1 MMNALKRPLFIA
13 FAVFLL
19 APQIAAGATDK
30 ELQHQRGDVRYQDG
44 GGQHAV
50 SGSIALPDNA
60 RAITG
65 RRSLAL
71 LAMPDSSEIQ
81 LGENTDI
88 AVGAFNTTAAGPG
101 STITVNNG
109 ALKFKVSHPTGG
121 RSNYTFATPT
131 SQIAVRGTEG
141 YLVVGPK
148 GTQVVCTKCEPGD
161 VTVTVAGV
169 VTALLTGQVFTAL
182 GSGATTTTAVA
193 SSSTLNSPAVNQFSS
208 GANPLGGTGATSDV
222 TASASG
228 ASAGAAAG
236 VSAGV
241 AAGAVAAT
249 AAVAVAAANSP
260 APAASSGPSNGP
272 VAITPSSL
280 RVRVGEQ
287 QMVNAPPDAS
297 ATSSNPAVAA
307 VYGSGGAF
315 FVRAGSAGSATIT
328 LRSETS
334 VQIIQVTVEAR
345 H

>member
-1 MMNALKRPLFIA
+1 MDAFKRPVFIA
-13 FAVFLL
+13 LALCLF

-30 ELQHQRGDVRYQDG
+30 ELQHQRGDVRYADPAG
-44 GGQHAV
+44 AQHPV
-50 SGSIALPDNA
+50 SGSIALPDDA
-60 RAITG
+60 HAITG

-101 STITVNNG
+101 STITVKNG

-222 TASASG
+222 TASTSG
-228 ASAGAAAG
+228 ATAGAAAG

-241 AAGAVAAT
+241 AAGAVAAA
-249 AAVAVAAANSP
+249 AAVAVAASSP

-272 VAITPSSL
+272 VVITPSSL

-287 QMVNAPPDAS
+287 QMVSGPHDAI
-297 ATSSNPAVAA
+297 ATSSNAA
-307 VYGSGGAF
+307 IASVYGSGGAF
-315 FVRAGSAGSATIT
+315 FVRAGIAGSATIT
-328 LRSETS
+328 LRSATS
-334 VQIIQVTVEAR
+334 VQIIQVIVEAR